1 MRLIVPC
8 TSQSHGNS
16 GMQEWN
22 FFFFQTHPS
31 VRIKGTENNYI
42 PSQCFEP
49 ICMDK
54 SPHMHCPFCVKT
66 DCYTDPVILKA
77 HYRVKH
83 VDKGIEFAG
92 KHHSWCQWGRG
103 LCHLWLWHS
112 LEPSPDK
119 NLFMPY
125 GNNKGS
131 DQSVRYMHCSQHS
144 QLPWLPSAE
153 AFLSQNWREY
163 KNKEKSRCIPNFKMQ
178 WDFWQSA
185 CYSLPRS
192 APVVIC
198 CLDQCLLLFAA

>member
-1 MRLIVPC
+1 MSYANNKGADQPAHQHSLIIAFIVHCLDSIIPLVSISEISSLYL
-8 TSQSHGNS
+8 TSVAAQAGLCHLVANLEDRFSRDEAHSPLHQSVTWKFLS

-92 KHHSWCQWGRG
+92 KHHSWCQWGEG
-103 LCHLWLWHS
+103 A
-112 LEPSPDK
+112 
-119 NLFMPY
+119 
-125 GNNKGS
+125 
-131 DQSVRYMHCSQHS
+131 
-144 QLPWLPSAE
+144 LPSMIVALPG
-153 AFLSQNWREY
+153 A
-163 KNKEKSRCIPNFKMQ
+163 KS
-178 WDFWQSA
+178 WQK
-185 CYSLPRS
+185 
-192 APVVIC
+192 
-198 CLDQCLLLFAA
+198 LFYAIW